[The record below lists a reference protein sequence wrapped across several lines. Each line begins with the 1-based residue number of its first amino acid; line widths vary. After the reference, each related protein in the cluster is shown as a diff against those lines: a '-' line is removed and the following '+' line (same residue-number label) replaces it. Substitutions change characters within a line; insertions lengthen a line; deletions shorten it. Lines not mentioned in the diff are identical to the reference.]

1 MYLIYFIRKF
11 IVTTHRLHQ
20 KPEPWD
26 TKPHVANFL
35 KAVRSRK
42 REDLTC
48 DILEGHLSAALCHM
62 ANISYRTGRTLA
74 FNAEAENFGSDYASP
89 ANPWSASASPADV
102 MSGIILRL

>member
-1 MYLIYFIRKF
+1 MFLGEKRELAQQMKY
-11 IVTTHRLHQ
+11 TE
-20 KPEPWD
+20 PEPWD

-74 FNAEAENFGSDYASP
+74 FNAEAENFGSDRDANAYLTRKYRAPFIVP
-89 ANPWSASASPADV
+89 AK
-102 MSGIILRL
+102 G